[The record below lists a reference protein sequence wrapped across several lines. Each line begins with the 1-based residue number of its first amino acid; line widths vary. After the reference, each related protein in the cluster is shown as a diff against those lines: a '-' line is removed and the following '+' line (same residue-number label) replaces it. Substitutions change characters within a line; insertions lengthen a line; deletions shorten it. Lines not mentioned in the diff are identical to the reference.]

1 MCFSP
6 LFLLLST
13 LATGV
18 ECLHA
23 HLRMSTPGTGTED
36 SILHAGESML
46 VLPGGAVVV
55 AEPYTGV
62 HHNTA
67 ERLAA
72 RILGL
77 YR

>member
-1 MCFSP
+1 
-6 LFLLLST
+6 
-13 LATGV
+13 
-18 ECLHA
+18 
-23 HLRMSTPGTGTED
+23 MSTPGTGTED